1 MKYHAAG
8 GGGGA
13 RPGGSNSNGGL
24 GGGGNGTAH
33 HPGMA
38 IYANMRGLYA
48 TGSGGGGGAG
58 GSAAFSGPHAN
69 GYYHGTSYGRGGEGM
84 MGPGVMIIQY
94 TSV

>member
-1 MKYHAAG
+1 MMYHAAG

-13 RPGGSNSNGGL
+13 RPGGSGASGGL
-24 GGGGNGTAH
+24 GGGGNGAAH

-38 IYANMRGLYA
+38 TYANMRALYA

-58 GSAAFSGPHAN
+58 GGAAFSGPNAN
-69 GYYHGTSYGRGGEGM
+69 GYYHGTSFGRGGEGA
-84 MGPGVMIIQY
+84 PGVMIIQY